1 MHVAWLAQSVECGT
15 LNPRVVG
22 SSPTLGKRFACM
34 IQHIEGK
41 KRQCFVGAE
50 TKCK

>member
-1 MHVAWLAQSVECGT
+1 MHVARLAQSVECGT

-22 SSPTLGKRFACM
+22 SRQTLGESFACM

-50 TKCK
+50 TKCM

>member
-22 SSPTLGKRFACM
+22 SSPTLGESFACM

-50 TKCK
+50 TKCM